1 MNYQSSNFQSEG
13 SWNEKLWNVK
23 KENVL
28 LKLKPYFYRFFNL
41 HVAQKSEEAK
51 SYS

>member
-1 MNYQSSNFQSEG
+1 MNYQSWSFESEG

-28 LKLKPYFYRFFNL
+28 LKLKLYFYRFFNL

-51 SYS
+51 CHS